1 MRNPFKRSGSGFPY
15 GSNKRT
21 TPEGEPLE
29 GTGRSRSIVRIVVPI
44 IIGVIIISVIAVSSV
59 RIVDAG
65 NRGILVQFGNVATE
79 NSLDEGLHFVVPFR
93 DNVVQIE
100 VRTQKIVESATSA
113 SKDLQDVSTQVALN
127 YHINPDRAQV
137 LYQQLG
143 PDYANRVIVPAI
155 QESVKQVTAR
165 FNAEELITKR
175 ETVKNQIEEQITAR
189 LGAYN
194 IVVDALSITEF
205 QFSPQFTA
213 AVEAKVEAQQR
224 ALQAQNELRRIQ
236 IEAQQNEAQ
245 AIGEQKANIARAE
258 GIKQSN
264 VLQAEGEAQAIT
276 LIDAQLR
283 NNPTY
288 LEWLKATKWDGV
300 LPLVTGG
307 GSGGQGNTP
316 FIDIPTAGNN
326 AGQEGQQQQQQQ
338 NQTGGGNQTVG
349 GQEGQQQQQQ
359 QNQTDIGTAQE
370 LENFIGLSNQIIA
383 NNTDI
388 GSPNATTMGG
398 LEKEQTSTETTN
410 MSSTQQQQQ
419 QQNQTGGGNQTGGR
433 QEEQNQTQ
441 QGPLE
446 ELGETLGDI
455 FGATK

>member
-1 MRNPFKRSGSGFPY
+1 MRNPFKGSDYPY
-15 GSNKRT
+15 GNRKRI

-29 GTGRSRSIVRIVVPI
+29 GSGGSRSLVKIVVPI
-44 IIGVIIISVIAVSSV
+44 IVGIIVISVIAVSSV
-59 RIVDAG
+59 RVVDAG
-65 NRGILVQFGNVATE
+65 NRGILVQFGNVDTDV
-79 NSLDEGLHFVVPFR
+79 SLDEGLHFVVPFR
-93 DNVVQIE
+93 DNVVQME

-127 YHINPDRAQV
+127 YHVNPERAQV

-175 ETVKNQIEEQITAR
+175 ETVKNQIEEQIKAR
-189 LGAYN
+189 LAPYN
-194 IVVDALSITEF
+194 IVVDAISITEF
-205 QFSPQFTA
+205 QFSTQFTA

-224 ALQAQNELRRIQ
+224 ALQAQNDLRRIH

-276 LIDAQLR
+276 IIDEQLR

-326 AGQEGQQQQQQQ
+326 VGQQ
-338 NQTGGGNQTVG
+338 
-349 GQEGQQQQQQ
+349 GQSVAR
-359 QNQTDIGTAQE
+359 NTTA
-370 LENFIGLSNQIIA
+370 A
-383 NNTDI
+383 NA
-388 GSPNATTMGG
+388 SALP
-398 LEKEQTSTETTN
+398 
-410 MSSTQQQQQ
+410 
-419 QQNQTGGGNQTGGR
+419 
-433 QEEQNQTQ
+433 
-441 QGPLE
+441 
-446 ELGETLGDI
+446 
-455 FGATK
+455 

>member
-1 MRNPFKRSGSGFPY
+1 MRNPFNRSGDHY
-15 GSNKRT
+15 GSRKRI

-29 GTGRSRSIVRIVVPI
+29 GTGRSRSLVRIVIPVIIGI
-44 IIGVIIISVIAVSSV
+44 IIVSIIAVSSV

-65 NRGILVQFGNVATE
+65 HRGILVQFGDVDTDS
-79 NSLDEGLHFVVPFR
+79 SLDEGIHFVVPFR
-93 DNVVQIE
+93 DSVVQME

-127 YHINPDRAQV
+127 YHVNPDRAQV

-276 LIDAQLR
+276 IIDQQLR

-307 GSGGQGNTP
+307 GSGGQGVTP
-316 FIDIPTAGNN
+316 FIEIPTSRSDVEEET
-326 AGQEGQQQQQQQ
+326 QR
-338 NQTGGGNQTVG
+338 GGNST
-349 GQEGQQQQQQ
+349 
-359 QNQTDIGTAQE
+359 T
-370 LENFIGLSNQIIA
+370 
-383 NNTDI
+383 
-388 GSPNATTMGG
+388 GS
-398 LEKEQTSTETTN
+398 S
-410 MSSTQQQQQ
+410 
-419 QQNQTGGGNQTGGR
+419 GGNSTTGSSAVPSSILNR
-433 QEEQNQTQ
+433 LNS
-441 QGPLE
+441 
-446 ELGETLGDI
+446 
-455 FGATK
+455 AT

>member
-1 MRNPFKRSGSGFPY
+1 MRNPFDRSGYPY
-15 GSNKRT
+15 GNRKRI

-29 GTGRSRSIVRIVVPI
+29 GTGRSRSLVRIVVPVIVGI
-44 IIGVIIISVIAVSSV
+44 IVISVIAVSSV
-59 RIVDAG
+59 RVVDAG
-65 NRGILVQFGNVATE
+65 NRGILVQFGNVDTDV
-79 NSLDEGLHFVVPFR
+79 SLDEGLHFVVPFR
-93 DNVVQIE
+93 DNVVQME

-127 YHINPDRAQV
+127 YHVNPDRAQV

-165 FNAEELITKR
+165 FNAEELITNR
-175 ETVKNQIEEQITAR
+175 ETVKNQIEEQIKAR
-189 LGAYN
+189 LAPYN
-194 IVVDALSITEF
+194 VVVDALSITEF
-205 QFSPQFTA
+205 AFSQQFTT
-213 AVEAKVEAQQR
+213 AVESKVEAQQR

-236 IEAQQNEAQ
+236 IEAQQNEAK

-276 LIDAQLR
+276 IIDQQLR

-307 GSGGQGNTP
+307 GSDGQGNTP

-326 AGQEGQQQQQQQ
+326 VGQQ
-338 NQTGGGNQTVG
+338 
-349 GQEGQQQQQQ
+349 GQSVAR
-359 QNQTDIGTAQE
+359 NTTASASA
-370 LENFIGLSNQIIA
+370 L
-383 NNTDI
+383 
-388 GSPNATTMGG
+388 P
-398 LEKEQTSTETTN
+398 
-410 MSSTQQQQQ
+410 
-419 QQNQTGGGNQTGGR
+419 
-433 QEEQNQTQ
+433 
-441 QGPLE
+441 
-446 ELGETLGDI
+446 
-455 FGATK
+455 